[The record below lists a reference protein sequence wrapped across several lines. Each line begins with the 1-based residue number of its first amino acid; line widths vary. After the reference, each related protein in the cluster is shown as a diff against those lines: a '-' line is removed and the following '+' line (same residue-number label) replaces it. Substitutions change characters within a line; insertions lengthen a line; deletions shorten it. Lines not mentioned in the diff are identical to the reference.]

1 MARGRKPDLP
11 SNVVRLTQ
19 DGKEPGQQTQD
30 AAELSAELKPR
41 GLSKDV
47 AKVWDSVAP
56 VLAEK
61 HRLDPVFVVAL
72 VELCECIAEL
82 NDYRALFRSKV
93 KITDANGKQRTEIYG
108 KTYEVDGRNG
118 NQIKTRPEV
127 AQFNET
133 RRTMLRLIAEFGM
146 TPSASRSLA
155 SAAGQ
160 GDLFDDFDDFAQG
173 RGT

>member
-11 SNVVRLTQ
+11 TNVVRLTQ
-19 DGKEPGQQTQD
+19 DGKQPGTQTQD
-30 AAELSAELKPR
+30 AEELARDLKPK

-47 AKVWDSVAP
+47 AAVWDSVAP

-61 HRLDPVFVVAL
+61 HRLDAVFVVAL
-72 VELCECIAEL
+72 VELCECIAEM
-82 NDYRALFRSKV
+82 NEYRALFRSKV
-93 KITDANGKQRTEIYG
+93 KITDAKGKTRTEVYG

-133 RRTMLRLIAEFGM
+133 RRNMLRLIAEFGM

-160 GDLFDDFDDFAQG
+160 GDLFDDFDDFTQA

>member
-19 DGKEPGQQTQD
+19 DGKQPGTQTQD
-30 AAELSAELKPR
+30 AKEMARDLKPR
-41 GLSKDV
+41 GLPKDV
-47 AKVWDSVAP
+47 AAVWDAVAP

-61 HRLDPVFVVAL
+61 HRLDPLFVLPV
-72 VELCECIAEL
+72 VELCHCVAKMNE
-82 NDYRALFRSKV
+82 YRALFRSKV
-93 KITDANGKQRTEIYG
+93 KITDANGRQRTEVYG
-108 KTYEVDGRNG
+108 ETYEVEGRNG
-118 NQIKTRPEV
+118 NQMKTRPEV

-133 RRTMLRLIAEFGM
+133 RRTFLRLTAEFGM